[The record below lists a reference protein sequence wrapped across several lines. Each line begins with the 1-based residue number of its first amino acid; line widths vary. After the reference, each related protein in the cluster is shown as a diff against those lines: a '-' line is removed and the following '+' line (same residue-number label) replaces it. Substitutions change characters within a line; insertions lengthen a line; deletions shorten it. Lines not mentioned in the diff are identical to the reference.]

1 MYSKYIIFYQNQLL
15 LFYSIQNCF
24 IKRNDLS
31 LLIGEIDISIKLD
44 QIVYYIL
51 RVYQLNIG
59 NQRKAITSLS
69 VHLFQ
74 YYIHSSTKVFFFIN
88 IYFFRVVF

>member
-51 RVYQLNIG
+51 REYQLNKS

-74 YYIHSSTKVFFFIN
+74 YFFHIHSSTKVFFLL
-88 IYFFRVVF
+88 IYTFFV